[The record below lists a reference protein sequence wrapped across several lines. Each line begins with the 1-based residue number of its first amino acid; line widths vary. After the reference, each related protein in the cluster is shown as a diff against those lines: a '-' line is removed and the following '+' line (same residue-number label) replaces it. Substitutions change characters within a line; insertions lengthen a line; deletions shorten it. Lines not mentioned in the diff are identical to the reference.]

1 MKLLEMVQ
9 QLFAQY
15 GYWVLLIGL
24 PLDAIA
30 LPIPPGNTTITYTGF
45 LSYTGVLSWFW
56 AMAAAII
63 GSIIGITVTYWIGYR
78 IGNPLIERYGKW
90 LFLKPQHL
98 EKTKQYYDRYGNR
111 VLLFSYFIPGL
122 RQFVGYFVGII
133 RIPFATFALYAYTG
147 AILWVLVF
155 FSIGFFFGDQW
166 PLIQVLVERFLAYI
180 ITALCVL
187 IVLYVVWKWR
197 RYKAKQQ
204 IKRYTKSEQ

>member
-1 MKLLEMVQ
+1 MKLLELVE

-56 AMAAAII
+56 AMSAAII

-90 LFLKPQHL
+90 LFLKPAHL
-98 EKTKQYYDRYGNR
+98 EKTKKYYERYGNR
-111 VLLFSYFIPGL
+111 ILLFSYFIPGL

-133 RIPFATFALYAYTG
+133 RIPFATFALYAYSG

-166 PLIQVLVERFLAYI
+166 PLIQLLVERYLTYI
-180 ITALCVL
+180 ITAIGAL

-197 RYKAKQQ
+197 GYKAKQQ